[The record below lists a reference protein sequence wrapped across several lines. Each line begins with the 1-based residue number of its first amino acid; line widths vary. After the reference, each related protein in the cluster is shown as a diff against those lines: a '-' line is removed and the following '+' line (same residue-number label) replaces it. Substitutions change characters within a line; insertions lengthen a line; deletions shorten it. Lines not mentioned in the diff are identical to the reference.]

1 MTLPRNNLKSQSGQ
15 ILIIFLLILVIGLAI
30 IISIASRAITDLR
43 VSTTSEESNRAYF
56 AAEAGVE
63 EALKK
68 ISTEGN
74 AVTNGNIDLGQ
85 TEVNYSVG
93 TINLTVDQPFV
104 FPNELAKD
112 DVAQIV
118 FLSNFDNLSSSAYGD
133 SGEQQLTL
141 YWGTS
146 GTPAGNPETPA
157 VEFKI
162 VYYTG
167 TEFKII
173 DYTFDPYD
181 ARPGP
186 NNFCKSVGKV
196 GYPNIGG
203 KTFQFRRTINFRI
216 GEGSPCNDKTPTGK
230 LVLGRIKLLY
240 NNTTAHPVAIAPES
254 GRTLPG
260 QVKEIIATGKTDS
273 GVTRKLKV
281 TRLHP
286 SLPGLFDWVFFS
298 GQSIN
303 K

>member
-30 IISIASRAITDLR
+30 ILSIASRAITDLR
-43 VSTTSEESNRAYF
+43 VSTTSEESSRAYF

-63 EALKK
+63 EALKR
-68 ISTEGN
+68 ISTEGV
-74 AVTNGNIDLGQ
+74 AVTGGSIDLGQ
-85 TEVNYSVG
+85 SEVNYSVDTVSLG
-93 TINLTVDQPFV
+93 VDQAFV

-118 FLSNFDNLSSSAYGD
+118 FLSNFDILSSSAYGD
-133 SGEQQLTL
+133 LGEEKLIL
-141 YWGTS
+141 YWGKDNVNPNNTTVP
-146 GTPAGNPETPA
+146 GITPAL
-157 VEFKI
+157 EFTI

-167 TEFKII
+167 TEFKLVK
-173 DYTFDPYD
+173 YAFDSA
-181 ARPGP
+181 ART
-186 NNFCKSVGKV
+186 NSFCGSVQIAPLGTPFLSK
-196 GYPNIGG
+196 
-203 KTFQFRRTINFRI
+203 FRFRREIKFRT
-216 GEGSPCNDKTPTGK
+216 GEGSPCDDKITTGK

-240 NNTTAHPVAIAPES
+240 NDEPHPVAIAPES
-254 GRTLPG
+254 GKTLPG